1 MKPGDRPADPQELEG
16 VDAMGRGRQKAK
28 QMKVARR
35 LKYFS
40 PDTDLDALQRE
51 LAGSSEDGSDYKDP
65 YADSE
70 ESDDYEDK
78 YWEPDGWQAGS
89 SR

>member
-1 MKPGDRPADPQELEG
+1 
-16 VDAMGRGRQKAK
+16 MGRGRQKAK

-40 PDTDLDALQRE
+40 PDTDLAALQRE
-51 LAGSSEDGSDYKDP
+51 LSGSSEDDTDYQDAGSSE
-65 YADSE
+65 E

-78 YWEPDGWQAGS
+78 YWDPDSWQS
-89 SR
+89 LDSR